1 MRFGV
6 LLESPF
12 VYWGIRIVSEVLFF
26 PSLFFCI
33 VIGKNYG
40 IEHSI
45 FIACIVLLFP
55 GLFLFCSDLFHYVK
69 RKKMSKRT
77 TSLDA
82 HRARGCPFIT
92 NMDEED
98 FVIDV
103 FAKYK
108 GYGDECK
115 TIYFAGFA
123 IFQDEENKEN
133 GNLVFQFCFEY
144 SYDTDEYKCY
154 SKHFSDEIVEND
166 FAYFI
171 VENYEQSCRNVKEV
185 LKRRE

>member
-1 MRFGV
+1 M
-6 LLESPF
+6 
-12 VYWGIRIVSEVLFF
+12 
-26 PSLFFCI
+26 
-33 VIGKNYG
+33 N
-40 IEHSI
+40 
-45 FIACIVLLFP
+45 IAP
-55 GLFLFCSDLFHYVK
+55 DL
-69 RKKMSKRT
+69 MT
-77 TSLDA
+77 

-92 NMDEED
+92 NVDGED
-98 FVIDV
+98 FVIDG

-115 TIYFAGFA
+115 TIYFAGVA
-123 IFQDEENKEN
+123 LFQDEENKEN

>member
-1 MRFGV
+1 M
-6 LLESPF
+6 
-12 VYWGIRIVSEVLFF
+12 
-26 PSLFFCI
+26 
-33 VIGKNYG
+33 N
-40 IEHSI
+40 
-45 FIACIVLLFP
+45 IAPNL
-55 GLFLFCSDLFHYVK
+55 
-69 RKKMSKRT
+69 MT
-77 TSLDA
+77 
-82 HRARGCPFIT
+82 HRARGCPFT
-92 NMDEED
+92 ASVDGDD
-98 FVIDV
+98 FVIDG

-115 TIYFAGFA
+115 TIYFAGVA
-123 IFQDEENKEN
+123 LFQDEENKEN

-144 SYDTDEYKCY
+144 SYETDEYKCY

>member
-1 MRFGV
+1 M
-6 LLESPF
+6 
-12 VYWGIRIVSEVLFF
+12 
-26 PSLFFCI
+26 
-33 VIGKNYG
+33 
-40 IEHSI
+40 
-45 FIACIVLLFP
+45 
-55 GLFLFCSDLFHYVK
+55 
-69 RKKMSKRT
+69 T
-77 TSLDA
+77 

-92 NMDEED
+92 NVDGED
-98 FVIDV
+98 FVIDG

-115 TIYFAGFA
+115 TIYFAGVA
-123 IFQDEENKEN
+123 LFQDEENKEN

-171 VENYEQSCRNVKEV
+171 VENYERSCRNVKEFYGISPYGTSPLTNALV
-185 LKRRE
+185 SLKLPPPLISVITEPLLEAKEPPKYHNPEVALFPGMK